1 LGEVRIRSG
10 FRERVPKLAASG
22 LGQRGAFELNMGE
35 RLSNLRLE
43 RSAADSPD
51 RSWTC
56 WHPAGGGSSTGAVNT
71 IKERS
76 DYAGEQA
83 V

>member
-1 LGEVRIRSG
+1 VDL
-10 FRERVPKLAASG
+10 LA
-22 LGQRGAFELNMGE
+22 R
-35 RLSNLRLE
+35 R
-43 RSAADSPD
+43 
-51 RSWTC
+51 
-56 WHPAGGGSSTGAVNT
+56 AGGGSSMGEVNT